1 MQMEEKI
8 YAENLLSVYA
18 KESLSEVVL
27 MIEPHELS
35 NILITV
41 DFLINLFNVL
51 QGLPQL
57 EKIHL
62 VLETFNGDET

>member
-18 KESLSEVVL
+18 KESLSEVEL
-27 MIEPHELS
+27 IIQPHELS

-51 QGLPQL
+51 QRLPQL
-57 EKIHL
+57 EKIYL
-62 VLETFNGDET
+62 QLETFNGDQT

>member
-18 KESLSEVVL
+18 KESLSEVQL
-27 MIEPHELS
+27 MIKPHELS

-57 EKIHL
+57 QKIRL
-62 VLETFNGDET
+62 ELETFNGDET